1 MNTIK
6 LEIFM
11 IIISLLLLG
20 GLGLRAR
27 AETEIV
33 NQADKII
40 ELEKQV
46 DFEAQEIVR
55 LEELLKPLEYA
66 QPLDQIRISSG
77 VGIRVSPKGGSTEA
91 LHRGTDLAAKEGTPV
106 YAALEGVVAEHFL
119 VPGWYNGKYYRGH
132 DIMGGMITIKHEKG
146 LYSIYGHLSASYVK
160 EGDQVEMGQLLGLVG
175 STGWSSGP
183 HLHWEFVV
191 DGFKYLNERR

>member
-11 IIISLLLLG
+11 IIVSILLLG

-33 NQADKII
+33 SQTNKII
-40 ELEKQV
+40 ELEGQV
-46 DFEAQEIVR
+46 NFKAQEIAG

-66 QPLDQIRISSG
+66 QPLEQIRISSG
-77 VGIRVSPKGGSTEA
+77 VGIRVSPLGGGTENLHKGVD
-91 LHRGTDLAAKEGTPV
+91 LRGKTGDPV
-106 YAALEGVVAEHFL
+106 YAVLPGVVVEHYI
-119 VPGWYNGKYYRGH
+119 PPDGKRWEGH
-132 DIMGGMITIKHEKG
+132 PVLGGMITIKHEQG
-146 LYSIYGHLSASYVK
+146 LYSVYGHLSTSYVK

-175 STGWSSGP
+175 STGWSSGS
-183 HLHWEFVV
+183 HLHWEIIV
-191 DGFKYLNERR
+191 DGFKYLKERR